1 MKRFIFIIALLF
13 LCSPLYS
20 QLNIGGKIKEKTQE
34 RVENKTEEGIDKGF
48 DKTEE
53 GINGVFKKKDKKD
66 KEGDVE
72 EVKNQ
77 EEETVIEESEE
88 ASESATENGEN
99 MNKVPKTNDDKPT
112 LQSYTKYD
120 FIPGDQILLFEDFS
134 QDAIGDFPALWSTTG
149 SGEIR
154 SLNLYP
160 GNWLYIN
167 SIDMAYCLMKDL
179 SLPENFIFEF
189 DIVPSTSEE
198 FSHSSIY
205 ISLYHDDNKNFLNDD
220 LYPGNAGVELVF
232 TYYKIDAKGYN
243 NDDPDLGS
251 DGHRETEI
259 YKMDEL
265 NHVIIWVQ
273 GRRLRLYMAGQKI
286 LDLPTLIPPGIKY
299 NRLRFS
305 LWGQEGYSFLSNIR
319 FSSAQPDT
327 RSKLLTEGK
336 LISYGIYF
344 DSGKDVVKPESY
356 GALND
361 IAKVLKENPEVKIK
375 IVGHTDSDG
384 DDNSNLDLSKRRA
397 ANVKNALVNDFGIDG
412 GRISTD
418 GAGESQPIAPNDN
431 PENKAKNRRVEFIKQ

>member
-1 MKRFIFIIALLF
+1 MKKVFIIAALLIF
-13 LCSPLYS
+13 NLPLYS
-20 QLNIGGKIKEKTQE
+20 QLNIGGKIKEKTQQ
-34 RVENKTEEGIDKGF
+34 RVENKTNEGIDKGL

-53 GINGVFKKKDKKD
+53 GVNGVFTKKD
-66 KEGDVE
+66 KENKEDSISSGSSENSSGDNIQSAGNTTE
-72 EVKNQ
+72 TPIVK
-77 EEETVIEESEE
+77 
-88 ASESATENGEN
+88 
-99 MNKVPKTNDDKPT
+99 DDKPS

-120 FIPGDQILLFEDFS
+120 FVPGDQILLYEDFS
-134 QDAIGDFPALWSTTG
+134 QDAIGDFPALWTTTG

-198 FSHSSIY
+198 YSHSSIY
-205 ISLYHDDNKNFLNDD
+205 ISLYQDDNKNFLNDD
-220 LYPGNAGVELVF
+220 LYPGKAGFELVF
-232 TYYKIDAKGYN
+232 TYYQIEAKGYN
-243 NDDPDLGS
+243 NDDPDQGS

-259 YKMDEL
+259 YRMDEL

-273 GRRLRLYMAGQKI
+273 GRRLRLYMTGQKI
-286 LDLPTLIPPGIKY
+286 LDLPSLIPPGIKY

-319 FSSAQPDT
+319 FSTAQPDT

-336 LISYGIYF
+336 LVSYGIYF
-344 DSGKDVVKPESY
+344 DSGKDVVKPESF

-361 IAKVLKENPEVKIK
+361 IAKVLTENPDVKIK

-397 ANVKNALVNDFGIDG
+397 ANVKNALVKDFGIDA
-412 GRISTD
+412 GRIETD
-418 GAGESQPIAPNDN
+418 GAGENQPITTNDN